1 MSTELPQ
8 SHLDLLDGPV
18 VISLATLMPNGQ
30 PQVTPVWCN
39 RHGNQ
44 VWINTA
50 LGRQK
55 ARNLHAR
62 PQVTIL
68 AVDPAHPLRWI
79 EVRGQVISLDNSQ
92 AAVEHIN
99 DLSHLY
105 DGKPFRELGLTE
117 KRCIFKIEPTRVNTS
132 N

>member
-18 VISLATLMPNGQ
+18 VIALATLMPNGQ

>member
-1 MSTELPQ
+1 
-8 SHLDLLDGPV
+8 
-18 VISLATLMPNGQ
+18 MPNGQ